1 MNLWERIRPLIFVQ
15 IESRERLEDIRE
27 FILQA
32 ILRVASLLGLLAL
45 IVNAPNLIANRL
57 WIYLGLYAFLEAW
70 LVFITYTTRI
80 PYILRTGSVLVI
92 LYLIG
97 VGSTLQF
104 ATAGDGRIWLLG
116 MVLLG
121 SIFLGLGAGIAITFV
136 SVLTYLFIG
145 SMMSSQI
152 IPAPVFTGG
161 VGMPANFSTWTT
173 TGVTY
178 FTIAILLVLSVS
190 ALIHNINTSLLRTTQ
205 LSERLE
211 ADRIEAQARAA
222 QLERRQQQLYT
233 AAEIAGILG
242 RVHDTDE
249 LLQTVVNLLQERF
262 NLYYCGIFLLD
273 EQGTYAVLRAGT
285 GEAGREMRARG
296 HRLAVGGASMIGWC
310 IANRKARIALDVG
323 QEAVRF
329 ANPLLPLTRSE
340 LALPIILGEHILGA
354 LTIQS
359 QEPNAFDK
367 NDITVLQGI
376 ATSLATAIENAQ
388 LVQRLQRTLSQV
400 QRLNQQYLVDA
411 WRRESTLRQDTRK
424 YELENPHAPVALPE
438 ARTLTVPLTLRGT
451 TIGEITIEGFQA
463 WGEHERRFVE
473 AMATQAAHALENA
486 RLVRETLQQAQREQV
501 VSAITEQIR
510 THLDMEDILRA
521 STSALQQ
528 TLHLRKVR
536 IQLHESSADS
546 SGEDTHAS

>member
-1 MNLWERIRPLIFVQ
+1 MNLWERIRPLIYPQV
-15 IESRERLEDIRE
+15 ESREGLEDIRQY
-27 FILQA
+27 ILQA

-45 IVNAPNLIANRL
+45 LINAPNLITNRL

-70 LVFITYTTRI
+70 LLFVTYSGRI
-80 PYILRTGSVLVI
+80 PYTLRVGSILGI

-121 SIFLGLGAGIAITFV
+121 TIFLGLGAGVAITLI
-136 SVLTYLFIG
+136 SGLTYLFIG
-145 SMMSSQI
+145 GMMSTQI

-161 VGMPANFSTWTT
+161 VGLPTHFSTWTT
-173 TGVTY
+173 TGMTY
-178 FTIAILLVLSVS
+178 FTIGIVLVMSVA
-190 ALIHNINTSLLRTTQ
+190 ALVHNINTTLTRATHLAH
-205 LSERLE
+205 RLE
-211 ADRIEAQARAA
+211 TESQETQKRAR

-242 RVHDTDE
+242 RVHNVDE

-262 NLYYCGIFLLD
+262 SLYYCGIFLLD
-273 EQGTYAVLRAGT
+273 EQGTYAVLHAGT

-296 HRLAVGGASMIGWC
+296 HRLAVGGSSMIGWC
-310 IANRKARIALDVG
+310 IANRKARIALDTG

-340 LALPIILGEHILGA
+340 LALPILLGERILGA

-359 QEPNAFDK
+359 QEPNAFDED
-367 NDITVLQGI
+367 DITVLQGI

-388 LVQRLQRTLSQV
+388 LVQRLQRTLEQV
-400 QRLNQQYLVDA
+400 QRLNQQFLVDA
-411 WRRESTLRQDTRK
+411 WQRESALRQDTRK
-424 YELENPHAPVALPE
+424 YELENPRAPVNLPE
-438 ARTLTVPLTLRGT
+438 TRTLKVPLTLRGI
-451 TIGEITIEGFQA
+451 TIGEITLEGAQP
-463 WGEHERRFVE
+463 WGEGERRFVE
-473 AMATQAAHALENA
+473 SMATQAAQALENA

-501 VSAITEQIR
+501 VSTITEQIR
-510 THLDMEDILRA
+510 ANLDMEDVLRA
-521 STSALQQ
+521 SVDALQQ
-528 TLHLRKVR
+528 TLK
-536 IQLHESSADS
+536 
-546 SGEDTHAS
+546 